1 MDENM
6 TNLQN
11 EDTKRKNIELE
22 KLNDLL
28 AKESHESVLNY
39 KLSLRKKKI
48 FNYIMESRMK
58 NVDKNNDNNKIN
70 NRKKYYEYKKLFEI
84 GKIKET
90 LDKLFLKTENANYM
104 KDKKIIELIHLYS
117 RNINTND
124 NVKNIFEINIEKLI
138 EKFLYE
144 IINDIK
150 SQSINFELFDYYLII
165 LGNLFIYKKSIYDNK
180 NNEYLSLFLNIL
192 NMNSNLEIYNDYN
205 FEIINN
211 ALWLIYLYIYFGD
224 KNNISIFPFIIKT
237 VNNLFINRFF
247 EELIKFSNTDKKK
260 EINLGIIKEIIYSG
274 IKIYLSIFENLIE
287 NNKKDKININMQKED
302 IQHCFD
308 ILIKMIDFNLLKDVF
323 NEDITY
329 IISLILELSGN
340 IFTLNL
346 VQFYN
351 IYINLFEKYKNY
363 DYDNNG
369 ISQNLISILYCLID
383 KYYEDNYFFQI
394 LNDSNVIQICIQYY
408 LQNGSIINIVL
419 SAINMIFK
427 YPFNYHKI
435 IIKSINYQLLNKVC
449 EILINTVNKEDIF
462 YRCLN
467 ILINAYFFLENNM
480 KNNYNENILRYFD
493 LKIIPKIEQLML
505 HNDNYIC
512 EIASFLYKKF
522 KNIEI

>member
-1 MDENM
+1 MN
-6 TNLQN
+6 NIQN
-11 EDTKRKNIELE
+11 ENTKSKRDFE
-22 KLNDLL
+22 KLDNLL
-28 AKESHESVLNY
+28 SKERQESILNFR
-39 KLSLRKKKI
+39 LTLRKKKI
-48 FNYIMESRMK
+48 YNYLMESRTK
-58 NVDKNNDNNKIN
+58 NIDKNNDIKISS
-70 NRKKYYEYKKLFEI
+70 RKQLYERKKLFEKE
-84 GKIKET
+84 KITET
-90 LDKLFLKTENANYM
+90 IDKIISDNQLINYM
-104 KDKKIIELIHLYS
+104 KDKNLIELIQKYS
-117 RNINTND
+117 MNILNNENIRNTFDLHMDKLIN
-124 NVKNIFEINIEKLI
+124 KFLFEIK
-138 EKFLYE
+138 
-144 IINDIK
+144 NDIN
-150 SQSINFELFDYYLII
+150 SQIINFELFDYYLII
-165 LGNLFIYKKSIYDNK
+165 LGNLFIYKKSIYDN
-180 NNEYLSLFLNIL
+180 NDNENLLLFLNIL

-205 FEIINN
+205 FDIINDI
-211 ALWLIYLYIYFGD
+211 LWIIHLYIYFSIQN
-224 KNNISIFPFIIKT
+224 KISFFPYIIKS
-237 VNNLFINRFF
+237 VNNLFTNKFF
-247 EELIKFSNTDKKK
+247 EELINFNNKGQKTKT
-260 EINLGIIKEIIYSG
+260 NLEIIKQIIYTAL
-274 IKIYLSIFENLIE
+274 KIYLLLFENLLEIE
-287 NNKKDKININMQKED
+287 KNKQNKINIEKED

-394 LNDSNVIQICIQYY
+394 LNDSNIIQICIQYY

-480 KNNYNENILRYFD
+480 KNNNNENILRYFD

-522 KNIEI
+522 KNIDI

>member
-6 TNLQN
+6 INLYN
-11 EDTKRKNIELE
+11 DDTKRKNRDLE
-22 KLNDLL
+22 KYNDLL

-58 NVDKNNDNNKIN
+58 SMEKNNDNNKIN
-70 NRKKYYEYKKLFEI
+70 SRKKFYEYKKLFEI
-84 GKIKET
+84 DKIKET
-90 LDKLFLKTENANYM
+90 LDKLYLNNENINNM

-124 NVKNIFEINIEKLI
+124 NVKNVFGINMDKLI
-138 EKFLYE
+138 EKFLNE

-180 NNEYLSLFLNIL
+180 DCEYLSLFLNVL

-211 ALWLIYLYIYFGD
+211 TLWLIYLYIYFGD
-224 KNNISIFPFIIKT
+224 KNNMPIFPFIIKT

-247 EELIKFSNTDKKK
+247 EELIKFSTNDKKK
-260 EINLGIIKEIIYSG
+260 DINLGIIKEIIYSG

-287 NNKKDKININMQKED
+287 NNKKDKININIQKED

-308 ILIKMIDFNLLKDVF
+308 ILIKILDFNLLKNVF
-323 NEDITY
+323 NEDINY
-329 IISLILELSGN
+329 VISLILEFNGN
-340 IFTLNL
+340 NLKLNL

-369 ISQNLISILYCLID
+369 ISLNLISILYYLID
-383 KYYEDNYFFQI
+383 NYYEENYFFQI
-394 LNDSNVIQICIQYY
+394 LNDSNIIQICIQYY
-408 LQNGSIINIVL
+408 LQNGSIINIAL

-435 IIKSINYQLLNKVC
+435 IIKSINYQLINTVC
-449 EILINTVNKEDIF
+449 EILLNTDNKEDIF

-480 KNNYNENILRYFD
+480 KNNNNENIMRYFD

-522 KNIEI
+522 KNSDV

>member
-6 TNLQN
+6 TNFQN
-11 EDTKRKNIELE
+11 EDTKRKKRDLQ
-22 KLNDLL
+22 KYNDLL

-58 NVDKNNDNNKIN
+58 SLDKNNDNNKVN
-70 NRKKYYEYKKLFEI
+70 SRKKFYEYKKLFEI

-90 LDKLFLKTENANYM
+90 LDKLFLNNENINNM
-104 KDKKIIELIHLYS
+104 KDQKIIELIHLYS

-124 NVKNIFEINIEKLI
+124 NVKNVFGININKLI
-138 EKFLYE
+138 EKFLNE

-180 NNEYLSLFLNIL
+180 DCEYLFLFLNIL
-192 NMNSNLEIYNDYN
+192 NMNSNLQIYNDYN

-211 ALWLIYLYIYFGD
+211 TLWLIYLYIYFGD
-224 KNNISIFPFIIKT
+224 KNNISIFSYIIKT
-237 VNNLFINRFF
+237 VNNLFVNRFF
-247 EELIKFSNTDKKK
+247 EELNKFCTNDKKK

-287 NNKKDKININMQKED
+287 DNKKDKININIQKED

-308 ILIKMIDFNLLKDVF
+308 ILIKILDFNLLKDVY

-329 IISLILELSGN
+329 VISLILELNGN
-340 IFTLNL
+340 NFKLNL

-369 ISQNLISILYCLID
+369 ISLNLISILYYLID
-383 KYYEDNYFFQI
+383 NYYEDNTFFQI
-394 LNDSNVIQICIQYY
+394 LKDSNIIQICIQYY
-408 LQNGSIINIVL
+408 LQNGSIINIAL

-449 EILINTVNKEDIF
+449 EILLNTDNKEDIF

-467 ILINAYFFLENNM
+467 ILINSYFFLENNM
-480 KNNYNENILRYFD
+480 KNNNNKNILRYFD

-522 KNIEI
+522 KNIDI